1 MKFSRFEKNELF
13 KAWFALSLAFAIA
26 FNGGLSGL
34 LAGPAF
40 IRAFI
45 VAGLTVGVG
54 FIAHELSHKLLAQRY
69 GCWAEFRAFNRMLM
83 MAIIFSLF
91 GFIIAAPGGV
101 FIKGKVS
108 KEKNGKISAA
118 GIIANL
124 IVASLFFILAF
135 LFPHPIVIIIAVYG
149 MLINSWLA
157 LFNLIPFL
165 GFDGSKVL
173 AWNKGVYGVLVTASL
188 ILMYLSSGIVVA

>member
-26 FNGGLSGL
+26 FNGGLKGL
-34 LAGPAF
+34 VAGPAF
-40 IRAFI
+40 ILAFL

-54 FIAHELSHKLLAQRY
+54 FIAHELSHKLLAQKY
-69 GCWAEFRAFNRMLM
+69 GCWAEFRAFNQMLM
-83 MAIIFSLF
+83 LAIVFSLF

-101 FIKGKVS
+101 FIKGRVS

-124 IVASLFFILAF
+124 VVASLFFLLAF
-135 LFPHPIVIIIAVYG
+135 LFPHPIVITIAVYG

-173 AWNKGVYGVLVTASL
+173 AWNKIVYGILVVISFV
-188 ILMYLSSGIVVA
+188 LMYLSSEIVIA